1 MQRQSLLVR
10 LGNGWSMFAQLRD
23 GVRLLGTVQDGM
35 QIGALGQMPDGG
47 YAQVN
52 GDVVRKLNASR
63 VEHALDRATGTRRGA
78 MAPRP
83 PPSRPDDRPQPTVI
97 VKKRRKI
104 VLGAE
109 TP

>member
-1 MQRQSLLVR
+1 MQRQSLLIR
-10 LGNGWSMFAQLRD
+10 LGPGWSTFAQLRE
-23 GVRLLGTVQDGM
+23 GMQLLGTVQDGM
-35 QIGALGQMPDGG
+35 QIGALGQAADGT

-52 GDVVRKLNASR
+52 GDVIRKLNASR
-63 VEHALDRATGTRRGA
+63 VEHALDRVTRTSRRGL
-78 MAPRP
+78 APP
-83 PPSRPDDRPQPTVI
+83 VAPSRPVERPQPTVI